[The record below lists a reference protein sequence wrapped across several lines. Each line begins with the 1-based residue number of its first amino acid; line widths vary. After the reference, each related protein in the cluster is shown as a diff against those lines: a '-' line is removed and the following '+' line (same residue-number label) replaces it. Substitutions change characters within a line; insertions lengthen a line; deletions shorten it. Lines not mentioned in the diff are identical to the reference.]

1 MEGDEKEVFEV
12 VAEVIEGKLS
22 RIGKNLKSSLI
33 RDLLKYATTPGAI
46 SFGGGAPDPE
56 TFPHGE
62 LASIAKEVLESEYRF
77 ALQYI
82 PTEGDPELK
91 SEMVKLIKR
100 IYGMDK
106 IDEDNILLT
115 NGSQQALDIIGRIF
129 LDDESYVIL
138 EKPSYLGAINAFYI
152 NFPKFISI
160 PLESDGMNINALER
174 VLKDLD
180 KKGEI
185 SKLKFIYV
193 VPNFH
198 NPAGVTM
205 SLEKRKRLIELS
217 EEYDFF
223 IVEDDPYGALAF
235 DEEVPPSIFQMAG
248 PERVILLNT
257 FSKILAPGLRIG
269 IIVADKNIIRKTV
282 MAKQS
287 ADLCSSGLNQRIAA
301 RFLQRYDLLEYL
313 KPTIKVYKEKRDTMI
328 EALEKY
334 LAPLGAKWNKPG
346 GGLFIWVEL
355 PEEYDTMEMLDIAK
369 EKLVFYIPGAA
380 FLVDDE
386 RCHAMR
392 LSFCL
397 PPKEKI
403 VEGVER
409 LREVMIEYREGRRM

>member
-1 MEGDEKEVFEV
+1 MV

-56 TFPHGE
+56 TFPRSE
-62 LASIAKEVLESEYRF
+62 LAIIAKEVLEEEYKF

-91 SEMVKLIKR
+91 REMIKLVKR
-100 IYGMDK
+100 IYGIEG

-129 LDDESYVIL
+129 LDDDSYVIM
-138 EKPSYLGAINAFYI
+138 ERPSYLGAINAFYI
-152 NFPKFISI
+152 NFPKFITI
-160 PLESDGMNINALER
+160 PLEKDGIDVDRLEK
-174 VLKDLD
+174 VLKELD
-180 KKGEI
+180 EKGEI
-185 SKLKFIYV
+185 SKLKFVYV
-193 VPNFH
+193 VPTFH

-223 IVEDDPYGALAF
+223 IVEDDPYGALSF
-235 DEEVPPSIFQMAG
+235 DEEVPDSIFKMAG

-269 IIVADKNIIRKTV
+269 VIIADKNIIRKTV

-287 ADLCSSGLNQRIAA
+287 ADLCSSGLNQRITA
-301 RFLQRYDLLEYL
+301 RFLQRYDVLEYI
-313 KPTIKVYKEKRDTMI
+313 KPTIRIYKEKRDTMI
-328 EALEKY
+328 RALEEY

-346 GGLFIWVEL
+346 GGLFIWVDL
-355 PEEYDTMEMLDIAK
+355 PDEYDTMEMLDIAK

-380 FLVDDE
+380 FLVDGE

-397 PPKEKI
+397 PPKDKI

-409 LREVMIEYREGRRM
+409 LRDVLIEYKGR